1 VRAALIVSGTLVLL
15 TVPLLLGDG
24 RATQPGNTSV
34 LPGDYPVSLA
44 AVLAGVWAAAV
55 VWAYLVGRRGRSR

>member
-1 VRAALIVSGTLVLL
+1 VLL